1 MILTLLIMATA
12 PQERFEAGDP
22 AAALHLLEKA
32 PQPADAVWRYN
43 RALSAHAAGRL
54 GTAIADYEWLTLR
67 DPEDDAVRINRLLAR
82 LDRGAGDDAEPP
94 LGQLAR
100 IPLRTLL
107 LIALLT
113 GLISLLRRRV
123 GDALFRATRM
133 VCSLCFVLLV
143 FHQMLLVV
151 DDRVV
156 AKHEGGLFERP
167 EVKARSVLEIP
178 EGNLLDVVERQ
189 DDWVRVRTGTG
200 VLGWIKSSD
209 LLSLDGVGR

>member
-1 MILTLLIMATA
+1 MILALLVLATA

-32 PQPADAVWRYN
+32 PQLDDAVWRYN
-43 RALSAHAAGRL
+43 RALSAHAAGHL
-54 GTAIADYEWLTLR
+54 GKAMVDYEWLTLR

-107 LIALLT
+107 IIALLS
-113 GLISLLRRRV
+113 GLISLVRRRKR
-123 GDALFRATRM
+123 DALFRVMRM
-133 VCSLCFVLLV
+133 TCSVCAVTLIV
-143 FHQMLLVV
+143 HQLLLVV

-156 AKHEGGLFERP
+156 AKQEGALVERP
-167 EVKARSVLEIP
+167 ESEARSILEIP
-178 EGNLLDVVERQ
+178 EGNLLDVIKRQ
-189 DDWVRVRTGTG
+189 DDWVQVRTGTG
-200 VLGWIKSSD
+200 VLGWIRGSSVM
-209 LLSLDGVGR
+209 SLDGVEQ

>member
-1 MILTLLIMATA
+1 MILALLIMATA

-22 AAALHLLEKA
+22 AAALDLLEKA
-32 PQPADAVWRYN
+32 PRPTNAVWRYN
-43 RALSAHAAGRL
+43 RALSAHASGRL
-54 GTAIADYEWLTLR
+54 DQAMADYEWLTLR

-100 IPLRTLL
+100 LPLRTLL
-107 LIALLT
+107 LIGLLA
-113 GLISLLRRRV
+113 GVVSLLRRRI
-123 GDALFRATRM
+123 GDALFRAARM
-133 VCSLCFVLLV
+133 VCSLCFALLV
-143 FHQMLLVV
+143 FHQVLLVV

-156 AKHEGGLFERP
+156 AKHEGPLVERP
-167 EVKARSVLEIP
+167 EPNARSVLEIP

-200 VLGWIKSSD
+200 VVGWIKSSD
-209 LLSLDGVGR
+209 LVSLDGVER